1 MRLYNISRIVLFSV
15 LLAVFFASSAG
26 AYSASIRAPAELSGH
41 DAGVLTQITLNVTP
55 GNGTVKIDGP
65 SIVNDSTLMSAQAAA
80 QYASVYVGV
89 NELHYNFTYMIDN
102 ASNVSGPS
110 GGLAMTLLA
119 ISAFNH
125 KPLYSNFTVTG
136 TISPDGIV
144 GEVGGVYDKSSAA
157 KNAGMRYI
165 LVPYAPNSSF
175 EYMLYYLVQQQFGI
189 TLVPV
194 ANVSQALKYA
204 YGNSTP
210 TQLTYNITTDY
221 YPQSLGEANIICL
234 QCNASAFNSL
244 ANFTLNATQSQVSR
258 LGAEYTSLKAQMEA
272 LLNQYSLITQRGYLY
287 SGSDLAFLEY
297 IDAYTF
303 ANSEGITR
311 QSATN
316 LVDNVSTYCSSLVAP
331 ALTNTNYEYVVG
343 GELRQSWGE
352 IYAGY
357 AKAAIN
363 QSQSTDGLI
372 IAVSDI
378 SKSSGWCRASAEM
391 YSIAV
396 GLGGVPSQTSAS
408 FNSNITKSINA
419 VTSTGL
425 NLYSQSAINLYK
437 EGDYA
442 AALYA
447 SVYERAFY
455 GLPLNQSM
463 NRSIYSNLSSYN
475 YGAWPTQFALQAS
488 FYMQEAGLTANST
501 TSKEDLQAAYTTANL
516 ARLLSSANQYIYASL
531 NYSTPLI
538 GSSQQQASGQ
548 LAMLESQIQQ
558 LYLVLLLVL
567 ILIFIVLIVLLVLV
581 LRRPSAQPVGRRRR

>member
-1 MRLYNISRIVLFSV
+1 MRLYDLSGIVLFSA
-15 LLAVFFASSAG
+15 LLAILFASSAG
-26 AYSASIRAPAELSGH
+26 AYSTSIRAPAELSGH
-41 DAGVLTQITLNVTP
+41 DAGVLTQIMLNVTH
-55 GNGTVKIDGP
+55 GNGTVKINGP

-89 NELHYNFTYMIDN
+89 NELHYNFTYTIDN

-119 ISAFNH
+119 ISALNH

-157 KNAGMRYI
+157 KDAGMGYI

-194 ANVSQALKYA
+194 ENVSQALKYA

-221 YPQSLGEANIICL
+221 YPESLGEANIICL

-244 ANFTLNATQSQVSR
+244 ANFTLNATQSQVSK

-272 LLNQYSLITQRGYLY
+272 LLNQYSLIIQRGYLY

-297 IDAYTF
+297 TDAYTF

-357 AKAAIN
+357 AKATIN
-363 QSQSTDGLI
+363 QSQSTDDLI
-372 IAVSDI
+372 TAVSDI

-396 GLGGVPSQTSAS
+396 NLGGVPSQTSTS
-408 FNSNITKSINA
+408 FNSNITKAINA

-501 TSKEDLQAAYTTANL
+501 TSKGDVQAAYTTANL
-516 ARLLSSANQYIYASL
+516 ARMLSSANQYIYASL
-531 NYSTPLI
+531 NYSTPVI
-538 GSSQQQASGQ
+538 GSNQQQASGQ

-567 ILIFIVLIVLLVLV
+567 ILLFIVLIVLLVLV
-581 LRRPSAQPVGRRRR
+581 LKRPSAQPVGRRRR